1 MEHVANEPCTIVRGV
16 LYLGPD
22 RKEQM
27 DVYLPA
33 GAEGER
39 FPCIII
45 FHTDGR
51 GGSRHRNKKA
61 EIATSLVANGYV
73 TMLAETA
80 AALHSVAN
88 WNEGLV
94 VPGWPNNLYDC
105 KTAVRYAKKL
115 AGTYPIDPERIGII
129 GGHLA
134 LLAAFTAKHPVMNQG
149 GLYKEYSSEVKCV
162 VNLYG
167 ITDLLSWKHQSYE
180 GIPLGTTASE
190 QAHQREEI
198 DYVSLT
204 DTTGP
209 SGDVSP
215 MLIVHGNQ
223 DSETDDVD
231 ISEDFMEQLKETN
244 LARQFVAA
252 GSTTGEDSGTSNVD
266 LRPVILRFLDNNLKV
281 SG

>member
-1 MEHVANEPCTIVRGV
+1 MEHAANEPCTIMQGL

-33 GAEGER
+33 AAEGER

-51 GGSRHRNKKA
+51 GGRKCRNKKA
-61 EIATSLVANGYV
+61 DIALHFVANGYV
-73 TMLAETA
+73 AMLAETA
-80 AALHSVAN
+80 VAINSVGN
-88 WNEGLV
+88 WNESLM

-105 KTAVRYAKKL
+105 KTAVRYARKMSD
-115 AGTYPIDPERIGII
+115 PFRIDPERIGII

-134 LLAAFTAKHPVMNQG
+134 LLAAFTARHPVMNQG
-149 GLYKEYSSEVKCV
+149 GMYQEYSPEIQCA

-167 ITDLLSWKHQSYE
+167 IADLLAWTDHGYE
-180 GIPLGTTASE
+180 GMPLISSYPVDAPLGEEDDLVAFSDLKE
-190 QAHQREEI
+190 Q
-198 DYVSLT
+198 
-204 DTTGP
+204 

-215 MLIVHGNQ
+215 LLIVHSSYESASDEVELSG
-223 DSETDDVD
+223 EF
-231 ISEDFMEQLKETN
+231 IEQLKETN

-252 GSTTGEDSGTSNVD
+252 GRTAEEEKEAHRVD
-266 LRPVILRFLDNNLKV
+266 LRPVILHFLDRYLKV